1 MVQLLDHRNFVR
13 LGGIICGSSFA
24 AGSCCG
30 IGAGGSGRSGGG
42 GGTAGGEGC
51 EHSGGGQNSNK
62 LFHGKSSF
70 LSFTFKVYRRFV
82 PGSAGAGNQFA
93 RRHRSRM
100 VVMLCFFMV
109 LLLFVVC
116 AGYNKSP
123 CTEIA
128 FCARADQSNNLWC
141 HLACCAINC
150 TAALR
155 RTNIPLPCNGGFR
168 QRILSPAFPRALG
181 EPFIHSAYHPV
192 PSIGGSLCVRLWF
205 YFRFIGLKYL

>member
-1 MVQLLDHRNFVR
+1 MH
-13 LGGIICGSSFA
+13 I
-24 AGSCCG
+24 
-30 IGAGGSGRSGGG
+30 
-42 GGTAGGEGC
+42 EGVSAVC
-51 EHSGGGQNSNK
+51 SRQCRGGQSVCPAPSLPHGGNAL
-62 LFHGKSSF
+62 LFHGV
-70 LSFTFKVYRRFV
+70 TPV
-82 PGSAGAGNQFA
+82 
-93 RRHRSRM
+93 
-100 VVMLCFFMV
+100 C
-109 LLLFVVC
+109 VC

>member
-1 MVQLLDHRNFVR
+1 MW
-13 LGGIICGSSFA
+13 S
-24 AGSCCG
+24 
-30 IGAGGSGRSGGG
+30 
-42 GGTAGGEGC
+42 
-51 EHSGGGQNSNK
+51 
-62 LFHGKSSF
+62 
-70 LSFTFKVYRRFV
+70 V
-82 PGSAGAGNQFA
+82 PGIT
-93 RRHRSRM
+93 
-100 VVMLCFFMV
+100 
-109 LLLFVVC
+109 
-116 AGYNKSP
+116 KSP

-205 YFRFIGLKYL
+205 YFRFIGLKHLYHTRACLSTPNFKFYSDSADSGDAMLFLSSTNSFCTVCAG

>member
-1 MVQLLDHRNFVR
+1 M
-13 LGGIICGSSFA
+13 
-24 AGSCCG
+24 
-30 IGAGGSGRSGGG
+30 
-42 GGTAGGEGC
+42 
-51 EHSGGGQNSNK
+51 
-62 LFHGKSSF
+62 
-70 LSFTFKVYRRFV
+70 YRRFV

-205 YFRFIGLKYL
+205 YFRFIGLKYLYHACPRLSTLFGKKVIRNFPALCLLPLHRRFFRAKSAASRPTPLPECRCFP